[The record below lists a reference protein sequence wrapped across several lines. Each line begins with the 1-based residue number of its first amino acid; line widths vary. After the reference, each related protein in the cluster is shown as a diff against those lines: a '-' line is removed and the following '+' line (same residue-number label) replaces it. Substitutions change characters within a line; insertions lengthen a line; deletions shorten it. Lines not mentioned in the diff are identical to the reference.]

1 MFTFIHK
8 NVRDFVQLKTKIAS
22 DIKYCF
28 FLIILPNYN
37 ITFMKTPRYNW
48 NIVESGVKHHYP
60 PPIYGE
66 YLVLILINYLIANDN
81 DQQVLIIVVKSQ
93 TTPISQESYVSISA
107 TLKEK

>member
-8 NVRDFVQLKTKIAS
+8 NVIYFVQLKTRIAS

-28 FLIILPNYN
+28 FFIIFSNYN
-37 ITFMKTPRYNW
+37 ITFMKTLR

-66 YLVLILINYLIANDN
+66 YLVLILINYLIASEINDN
-81 DQQVLIIVVKSQ
+81 N
-93 TTPISQESYVSISA
+93 P
-107 TLKEK
+107 